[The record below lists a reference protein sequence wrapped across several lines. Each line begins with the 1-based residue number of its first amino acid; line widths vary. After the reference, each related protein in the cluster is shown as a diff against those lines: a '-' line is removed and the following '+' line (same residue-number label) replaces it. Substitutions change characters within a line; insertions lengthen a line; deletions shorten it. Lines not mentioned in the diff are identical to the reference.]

1 MQPSVLARFTAT
13 LKSLA
18 DYPQAI
24 WWPTGRHPEALV
36 PQVRRAQI
44 SAAVWQAGLPPRSGK
59 GAYLRFSKST
69 GFSTVAE
76 DRCEG
81 ALLAFQPLSRYAPIP
96 EPEPNSLPT
105 ASRPP
110 SSPLQAY
117 YWPTSSQLVGN
128 HSDVDPIHIGVVA

>member
-1 MQPSVLARFTAT
+1 MNRYRRSGSSCRKTEGRLRAEPQTLNRNRF
-13 LKSLA
+13 
-18 DYPQAI
+18 
-24 WWPTGRHPEALV
+24 
-36 PQVRRAQI
+36 
-44 SAAVWQAGLPPRSGK
+44 RSGK
-59 GAYLRFSKST
+59 PGQSHLKATPRLNGAYLRFSKST

-128 HSDVDPIHIGVVA
+128 HSDVDRIHIGVVA

>member
-1 MQPSVLARFTAT
+1 MN
-13 LKSLA
+13 
-18 DYPQAI
+18 
-24 WWPTGRHPEALV
+24 
-36 PQVRRAQI
+36 
-44 SAAVWQAGLPPRSGK
+44 

-69 GFSTVAE
+69 GFSMVAE

-117 YWPTSSQLVGN
+117 YWPTSSQRVGN
-128 HSDVDPIHIGVVA
+128 HSDVDRILIGVVA

>member
-1 MQPSVLARFTAT
+1 MPNRTSGVSWQDCLCARTNLPNGA
-13 LKSLA
+13 
-18 DYPQAI
+18 
-24 WWPTGRHPEALV
+24 V
-36 PQVRRAQI
+36 QVN
-44 SAAVWQAGLPPRSGK
+44 

-110 SSPLQAY
+110 SSPLEAY

-128 HSDVDPIHIGVVA
+128 HSDVDPIHIGVVAYRLAT